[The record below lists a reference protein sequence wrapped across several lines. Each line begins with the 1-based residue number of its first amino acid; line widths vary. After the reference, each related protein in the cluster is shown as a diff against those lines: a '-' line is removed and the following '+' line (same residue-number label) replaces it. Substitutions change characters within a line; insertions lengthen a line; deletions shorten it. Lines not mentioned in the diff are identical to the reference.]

1 MADTTP
7 EPNTSHGLA
16 DQYSFEAEFRG
27 EELHYIE
34 TTRRTSMIWTWTNS
48 YRTSASSMTTWSNAD
63 GTQSPVSD
71 EERAEII
78 RRAVKY
84 AKDVQGVKLIVE
96 DS

>member
-7 EPNTSHGLA
+7 QSNASHGLA

-34 TTRRTSMIWTWTNS
+34 AARRTSMIWTWTNG
-48 YRTSASSMTTWSNAD
+48 YRISASSVTTWANAD

-71 EERAEII
+71 DQRAEII

-96 DS
+96 D